1 MRWLTMPCDFTLNKT
16 IPGIKVSRY
25 LDFKVSNQNIK
36 GCTDTS
42 KATAKKSSL
51 VSRVMN
57 NYNFGTFL
65 GDNF

>member
-25 LDFKVSNQNIK
+25 LGFKVSNQNNK
-36 GCTDTS
+36 GCTNTS
-42 KATAKKSSL
+42 KESAKKSSL